1 MKKGITLIAV
11 LVGVLAVTS
20 GAFAAKKY
28 IITSSSQIQ
37 DGAVH
42 MADLSPGA
50 RKELHGAKGAKGEQG
65 AQGAKGAQGAQGPAG
80 KDGQDGAT
88 GPHGPQGAPAPAM
101 HRLTGD
107 FAGTNASVATSLDGA
122 QFGPYS
128 NGGAWA
134 GSVRY
139 NGANGL
145 RLDQI
150 AQLSYTSMYSA
161 ADAAPIGA
169 PYLRIFLNN
178 DNDDVIFDATQC
190 ATTVPAKNVF
200 HTFQVSGEN
209 VRYDDDSCD
218 GTGEHNFPGSPA
230 GQQSWASVL
239 ANHGSEVV
247 SGIYVTTGFTGGTD
261 LTAILRSI
269 SVNGNSFVFG
279 QQ

>member
-1 MKKGITLIAV
+1 
-11 LVGVLAVTS
+11 
-20 GAFAAKKY
+20 
-28 IITSSSQIQ
+28 
-37 DGAVH
+37 
-42 MADLSPGA
+42 
-50 RKELHGAKGAKGEQG
+50 
-65 AQGAKGAQGAQGPAG
+65 
-80 KDGQDGAT
+80 
-88 GPHGPQGAPAPAM
+88 M

-107 FAGTNASVATSLDGA
+107 FAGTNASVATSLDGV

-200 HTFQVSGEN
+200 HTFQVSGDERSLRRRL
-209 VRYDDDSCD
+209 VRRNGRAQLPGLAR
-218 GTGEHNFPGSPA
+218 GTAELGVGAREPR
-230 GQQSWASVL
+230 L
-239 ANHGSEVV
+239 
-247 SGIYVTTGFTGGTD
+247 
-261 LTAILRSI
+261 
-269 SVNGNSFVFG
+269 
-279 QQ
+279 